1 MKEGDTHCSDLQ
13 SIRNCMVLV
22 LKLFKTKK
30 INNQRTKKNRL
41 DVAKIVGK
49 KFT

>member
-1 MKEGDTHCSDLQ
+1 MNEDDTH
-13 SIRNCMVLV
+13 CMVLV

-30 INNQRTKKNRL
+30 TNNQRTTKNRL
-41 DVAKIVGK
+41 GVAEIVGK